1 MPACMG
7 HTRVGAAAP
16 VLNRRA
22 RRATRSAQRSRRPTP
37 SPRHSR
43 APSVP
48 PQLAAAHVGAQEGA
62 AACCAME
69 GDGGAAAAVAG
80 HLRIVSFNVNGLRAV
95 LQRDGRK
102 LGTVAALL
110 QSLDA
115 GERRARRGR
124 QRCSDVSRR
133 QTVPPPPPPPS
144 LQTLCA
150 CRRPSCG
157 GRTWR
162 ETWLCRRGGERAREA
177 ARESRRQL
185 SSFAYTPP
193 LRLPSP
199 RDSFFCCSPS
209 PRGYSGVAT
218 FVRTGVA
225 LPFAAEAR
233 RGVAAAW
240 WGGVVGLLLKRAPH
254 WSPARECG
262 PRGGLT
268 PPPPPT
274 HTHTRTPPMECRKG
288 SPAVPRPPWAAAAA
302 RRRPTPCCWGGTAL
316 TSWR

>member
-240 WGGVVGLLLKRAPH
+240 WGGVVGYIPH
-254 WSPARECG
+254 SVRSASFEKAG
-262 PRGGLT
+262 
-268 PPPPPT
+268 
-274 HTHTRTPPMECRKG
+274 
-288 SPAVPRPPWAAAAA
+288 PAVLPRRQAPRV
-302 RRRPTPCCWGGTAL
+302 RRREHRGGTAL
-316 TSWR
+316 SPAPSDAQPQWDGGRTATAAPRAPSV